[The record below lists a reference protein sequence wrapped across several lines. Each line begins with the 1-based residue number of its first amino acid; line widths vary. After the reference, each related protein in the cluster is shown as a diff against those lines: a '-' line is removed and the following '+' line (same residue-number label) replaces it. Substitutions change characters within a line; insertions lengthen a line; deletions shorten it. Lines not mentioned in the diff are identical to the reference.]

1 MHPRPHLF
9 TLSILAGMYIL
20 TQVIIVP
27 ALPDLQSHFK
37 TDYKTIQFTIS
48 GYLLAVAL
56 VNFIAGPLSDR
67 YGRRTI
73 MLVFFFVFMLGS
85 VGCFLS
91 ETLPLFL
98 FFRILQASSAAGLVL
113 SRAII
118 GDISS
123 EKETVKMLGL
133 LSIAMGIA
141 PSLAPLAGGIINDF
155 FGAKQIFLFLSM
167 VSIFLLFVI
176 FYDLKETNLKQ
187 SKDIFSQIK
196 NYPILLKSMNF
207 WLPTITFSL
216 SFSIFGVFFIGG
228 PFIASKIFNLTP
240 TVTGFYLACP
250 ALGYIL
256 GNVLVSRIANIA
268 STKRLMIWGS
278 LLLTSGPIFSLIF
291 CLSFFHPLSFYLPVL
306 LMTLGA
312 GIIWPASNAEIV
324 KAVPSLAGSASGLG
338 SAIMTLTSSL
348 AAAATGFFIESLN
361 PVLFLCYFLIGIGV
375 ITFVSTLLVKTN

>member
-73 MLVFFFVFMLGS
+73 MLVFFFVFMVGS

-91 ETLPLFL
+91 ETLSLFL

-176 FYDLKETNLKQ
+176 FYDLEETNLKQ

-196 NYPILLKSMNF
+196 NYPILLKSLNF
-207 WLPTITFSL
+207 WLPTVTFSL

-240 TVTGFYLACP
+240 TVTGFCLACP
-250 ALGYIL
+250 SLGYIL

-268 STKRLMIWGS
+268 STKRLMLWGS
-278 LLLTSGPIFSLIF
+278 LLLTSGPICSLIF
-291 CLSFFHPLSFYLPVL
+291 CLSFFHPLSFFLPVL
-306 LMTLGA
+306 LMTFGA

-375 ITFVSTLLVKTN
+375 ITIVSTLLVKTN